1 MPDLPTMQEAGVPG
15 YEVAGWYGI
24 LAPAATPPAIIAKLN
39 REVVRIVHLPDVTA
53 KMAAD
58 GSEPVGSTPAQFA
71 AHIKAE
77 VEKWRDLIHK
87 TGIKTEA

>member
-1 MPDLPTMQEAGVPG
+1 
-15 YEVAGWYGI
+15 
-24 LAPAATPPAIIAKLN
+24 
-39 REVVRIVHLPDVTA
+39 VRIVHLPDVTD

-87 TGIKTEA
+87 TGIPTEN